1 MANRQVPNNT
11 WKESQHWSPW
21 EQELKPQG
29 NIIACTLKWM
39 WLKTEHTS
47 FDLWRAGETNTS
59 WADDGNGKCHSHW
72 HRLASPPKD
81 KYKLSMWLSSP
92 LLGTHQGERET
103 WPHKLTSPCLKSL
116 GWNFWVFMRFFL
128 IFTRLYHMTIPKV
141 CTLKCFKIQK
151 FWAFSTLC
159 ISDFEFSG

>member
-1 MANRQVPNNT
+1 MTNRQVPNNT

-29 NIIACTLKWM
+29 NIVACTLKWM

-81 KYKLSMWLSSP
+81 KYKLARHTPRRKGNMATQVDQSLSKV
-92 LLGTHQGERET
+92 LGLEFLSVYEI
-103 WPHKLTSPCLKSL
+103 
-116 GWNFWVFMRFFL
+116 FFL